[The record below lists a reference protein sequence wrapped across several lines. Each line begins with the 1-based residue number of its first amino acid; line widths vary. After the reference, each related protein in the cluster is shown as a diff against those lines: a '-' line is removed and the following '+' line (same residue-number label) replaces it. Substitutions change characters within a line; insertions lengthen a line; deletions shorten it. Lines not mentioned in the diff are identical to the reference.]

1 MSEVGLE
8 PTRGCPHWIL
18 SPPCSR
24 TGTDTEVQ
32 GETKTRFYR
41 VFLSLEQT
49 RRDRERH
56 PVAVKLRSKDDQGQ
70 EKQIYLKSKP
80 PRFAGLLGARSA
92 GLEPATFSVRS
103 HSPSRTGRDSGG
115 QGETKQRFY
124 HVLALLEGHRGT
136 GKDTRLRSDCG
147 QSTRGTQRAISLV
160 IRE

>member
-1 MSEVGLE
+1 MIFTSPHLVYCCQS
-8 PTRGCPHWIL
+8 PRGIL
-18 SPPCSR
+18 
-24 TGTDTEVQ
+24 V
-32 GETKTRFYR
+32 
-41 VFLSLEQT
+41 SLC
-49 RRDRERH
+49 
-56 PVAVKLRSKDDQGQ
+56 
-70 EKQIYLKSKP
+70 
-80 PRFAGLLGARSA
+80 FAGISVARSA

-160 IRE
+160 IR